1 MKPISFIIP
10 SRNNLRYLKQAY
22 ESIRKNSSVE
32 HEICIAD
39 DASTDGTLEQV
50 LVWMKRD
57 KNIKLHVN
65 KGPERLG
72 HTILYDTLINE
83 YATHDVVMIFHA
95 DMYLCPHADEMIDK
109 IIESARLTGS
119 SMNRQPW
126 HFIVVQNRD
135 TLRDIGELV
144 TSGPYN
150 AQAAFAVVVAIEK
163 SSPFGVSDASRAIQS
178 MMLTAWSE
186 GIGSNWT
193 GWVGM
198 TNIATLLSIPN
209 SLDVIAVVPFGYPKK
224 NPYKRNKE

>member
-1 MKPISFIIP
+1 MKV
-10 SRNNLRYLKQAY
+10 Y
-22 ESIRKNSSVE
+22 EAVTTVLAVREFREGSV
-32 HEICIAD
+32 
-39 DASTDGTLEQV
+39 
-50 LVWMKRD
+50 
-57 KNIKLHVN
+57 
-65 KGPERLG
+65 
-72 HTILYDTLINE
+72 
-83 YATHDVVMIFHA
+83 
-95 DMYLCPHADEMIDK
+95 ADEIIDK

-126 HFIVVQNRD
+126 HFIVVRNRD
-135 TLRDIGELV
+135 TLRNIGELV

-193 GWVGM
+193 GWIGM
-198 TNIATLLSIPN
+198 TKIANLLGIPN

-224 NPYKRNKE
+224 IRTKGIKSRKPTKEIAHSEQFGFPLC